1 MGVSYQMNLLK
12 EIEPIKTKDFLQ
24 EKFRKYYNSAKIT
37 LPPRFTTREWG
48 FLNWGGGVMNRHVK
62 FGSMEDINNYLK
74 RVAPAH
80 SYHSVAYYKD
90 PGRKTMNEK
99 KWQGADL
106 IFDLDAD
113 HLPEMED
120 VKKGKITF
128 SKLMEYIREQTF
140 RLVHDV
146 LLGDFGLNEKDLLI
160 TFSGGR
166 GYHVHVRTPSV
177 LSLPSGA
184 RRELS
189 DYMTGKGLN
198 LDNVLVD
205 AGYTKEFA
213 IRGKGIERK
222 NLGVKKLPRKNAKGW
237 SGIIS
242 RKINEIFN
250 ELKLVKGNELK
261 KKLKELNM
269 ERANIKFKE
278 RNENIFNSLSKK
290 YQKNLVKIAVKEA
303 AIFPDEPVTG
313 DVHRLIRLPGSLHG
327 GSGLK
332 VTTISSKELERFDP
346 MKRAIA
352 FGDKPVKIRS
362 VVEHP
367 VSMGNIAKLMPKSVV
382 EVPEMAAIYFMA
394 RKWANLVLET

>member
-1 MGVSYQMNLLK
+1 
-12 EIEPIKTKDFLQ
+12 
-24 EKFRKYYNSAKIT
+24 
-37 LPPRFTTREWG
+37 
-48 FLNWGGGVMNRHVK
+48 
-62 FGSMEDINNYLK
+62 MEDINNYLK

-90 PGRKTMNEK
+90 PGRKTMVEK
-99 KWQGADL
+99 EWQGADL

-222 NLGVKKLPRKNAKGW
+222 NLGIKKLPGKNAKGW

-242 RKINEIFN
+242 RKINEMFD
-250 ELKLVKGNELK
+250 ELKLFKGNDLK
-261 KKLKELNM
+261 EKLKELNM
-269 ERANIKFKE
+269 EKANLNFKE
-278 RNENIFNSLSKK
+278 ENGNIFNSLSKK
-290 YQKNLVKIAVKEA
+290 YQKNLVKIAVKES

-327 GSGLK
+327 GSGLR
-332 VTTISSKELERFDP
+332 VTTISSKELEKFDP
-346 MKRAIA
+346 MKSAVA
-352 FGDKPVKIRS
+352 FGKKPVKIRS